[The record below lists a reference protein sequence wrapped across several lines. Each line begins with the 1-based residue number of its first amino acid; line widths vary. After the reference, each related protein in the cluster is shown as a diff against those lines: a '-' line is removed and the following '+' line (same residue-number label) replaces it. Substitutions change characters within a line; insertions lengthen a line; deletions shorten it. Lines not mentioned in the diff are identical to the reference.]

1 MDMSFPVTSLAPEA
15 FPPHLLEIPQPPR
28 ALYYRGIL
36 PPPELKLLAVVGSR
50 AYTSYGKQVVS
61 HLLSQLRGY
70 PIGIVSGLALGI
82 DSLAHTSALENDL
95 YTLAVPGS
103 GIEDRVIYPSAHKGL
118 AHQILTRGGGLLTEF
133 EPSFK
138 ATKWSFTQRNR
149 IMAGMAHAT
158 LVIEAK
164 ERSGTLITARM
175 AVDYN
180 RDLLVVPGS
189 IFSHNSAGV
198 HQFLKLGA
206 TPVTCG
212 NDILEILGIPPDR
225 DKAPRSIQTLSEQ
238 EKRVLELLHEPQ
250 HTNTLIRGL
259 ALDTAIANA
268 LLMQMELKG
277 LILCEHDLYRA
288 VI

>member
-1 MDMSFPVTSLAPEA
+1 
-15 FPPHLLEIPQPPR
+15 
-28 ALYYRGIL
+28 
-36 PPPELKLLAVVGSR
+36 
-50 AYTSYGKQVVS
+50 
-61 HLLSQLRGY
+61 
-70 PIGIVSGLALGI
+70 
-82 DSLAHTSALENDL
+82 
-95 YTLAVPGS
+95 
-103 GIEDRVIYPSAHKGL
+103 
-118 AHQILTRGGGLLTEF
+118 
-133 EPSFK
+133 
-138 ATKWSFTQRNR
+138 
-149 IMAGMAHAT
+149 MAGMAHAT

-189 IFSHNSAGV
+189 IFSPNSAGV

-212 NDILEILGIPPDR
+212 NDILEILGIPLNR
-225 DKAPRSIQTLSEQ
+225 DKAPRSIQSLSEQ

-259 ALDTAIANA
+259 VLDTAIANA

-277 LILCEHDLYRA
+277 LIVCEHDLYRA